1 VRRRL
6 AVIVALT
13 ACTAAP
19 DSRGPP
25 ALAQPESLYFHGQ
38 IDSARALWR
47 AELTRAGA
55 QHDSARVAQVLTW
68 LGLAA
73 WKQGDLAEA
82 RRIGEQAL
90 ALKLRRGFAADL
102 AKSYNALGLVAWHQ
116 ARLTDGDSL
125 FGHAI
130 VRAQATGD
138 TKALAAA
145 TANLGLIRVE
155 QGRFAAARDDLQ
167 VAGRLARDVGES
179 RLEGNALT
187 NLAMLDIRT
196 GDAAAAIPELEQA
209 RAAYRSVG
217 LTAQEQ
223 NALGQLGTAYDALG
237 EPRLALAA
245 LDSALA
251 QARAQGLRQEEASD
265 LEALARQYR
274 TAGDLHR
281 ALDFYAR
288 ARAID
293 ADQDLQTEF
302 GADLREEAEIYAVLG
317 DLDGSHR
324 HAAEALARHR
334 KLDAPLEVFAD
345 HLLLADLAT
354 RAHHDAAAD
363 AELGSARTLAARF
376 DIRTARVDVAL
387 AEARVAGARG
397 DPRRVLRV
405 LAVAAPDLSRGGY
418 DTEWE
423 AAALRSRAAA
433 QLGRLPDAVAAGRE
447 AVAAVEHIRGRFGSG
462 QLRTSFLA
470 DRAAAYADLVD
481 VLLRQGR
488 GAEAFEVSDAARGRA
503 LLEHLAVTGRA
514 TPLVDAA
521 VRPLQESEAL
531 RRQITALVSKID
543 EAERDIASGADPA
556 ESASVRMLYDEVA
569 RARTQYEAALVTAAE
584 HAGDVDPLLGGGV
597 VDATQLRASLRGDE
611 ALVEYLV
618 AADRVWSFVVT
629 RDTIAWFETAI
640 TRKNL
645 VSRVRLARDLV
656 GHPAGP
662 GATAPPVLGAL
673 FDVLVR
679 PAVQSGALHGVHR
692 LIVVPHDVL
701 TYLPFAALRD
711 EATGRFLVEDYAL
724 LLLPSAAVLPAV
736 RQRPSFAGW
745 SSSGSVFAPLPDDL
759 PATRGEA
766 TAVRAAFEQVA
777 ARLGRSATERRFRAA
792 LGAGGIVH
800 VASHGRL
807 DAANPLFSAITFAAR
822 SAAPDDDGRFEVHEL
837 LGLTVSSP
845 LVFLS
850 GCETGLGPAGSTSF
864 ARGED
869 YATLAQ
875 AFLFAGARNVVATL
889 WRVED
894 DGAGA
899 FAALF
904 YRYLGADDPVMSLAR
919 AQRALLSHSRYTAP
933 YYWAPYVVSGEG
945 RMLVLPQT
953 RRQVSV
959 R

>member
-6 AVIVALT
+6 AVVIGLI

-25 ALAQPESLYFHGQ
+25 ALAQTESLYFRGQ
-38 IDSARALWR
+38 IDSARTLWR
-47 AELTRAGA
+47 AELVRAGA
-55 QHDSARVAQVLTW
+55 HQDSTRVAQVLTW
-68 LGLAA
+68 LGLAS

-82 RRIGEQAL
+82 RRLGEQAL
-90 ALKLRRGFAADL
+90 ELKLRRGFAADL
-102 AKSYNALGLVAWHQ
+102 VKSYNALGLVAWHQ
-116 ARLTDGDSL
+116 ARLADGDSL
-125 FGHAI
+125 FAHAI
-130 VRAQATGD
+130 ARARAAGD
-138 TKALAAA
+138 TRSLAAA

-155 QGRFAAARDDLQ
+155 QGRFVAARDDLQ
-167 VAGRLARDVGES
+167 VAGRLARDVGEA

-209 RAAYRSVG
+209 RAAYRRIG
-217 LTAQEQ
+217 LAAQEQ

-237 EPRLALAA
+237 EPRLAIAA

-274 TAGDLHR
+274 QAGDLHR
-281 ALDFYAR
+281 ALDLYAQ
-288 ARAID
+288 AKAID
-293 ADQDLQTEF
+293 TELELETEL
-302 GADLREEAEIYAVLG
+302 GADLREEAEIYAALG
-317 DLDGSHR
+317 DLELSRR
-324 HAAEALARHR
+324 HAAEALVRHR
-334 KLDAPLEVFAD
+334 KIDAPLEIFAD
-345 HLLLADLAT
+345 RLYLADLAA
-354 RAHHDAAAD
+354 RAHRDVEAD
-363 AELGSARTLAARF
+363 AEIAAARALAVRANV
-376 DIRTARVDVAL
+376 RTVRVDVAM
-387 AEARVAGARG
+387 AEALIADGRG
-397 DPRRVLRV
+397 DARRVLRV
-405 LAVAAPDLSRGGY
+405 LAGAAPDLARGGY
-418 DTEWE
+418 DTEWQ

-433 QLGRLPDAVAAGRE
+433 RLGRLADAAAAGRE
-447 AVAAVEHIRGRFGSG
+447 AVAAVERIRGRFGSG

-470 DRAAAYADLVD
+470 DRASAYADLVD

-488 GAEAFEVSDAARGRA
+488 GAEAFEMSDAARGRA
-503 LLEHLAVTGRA
+503 LLDHLAGTGRA

-531 RRQITALVSKID
+531 RRQITGLVSTID

-556 ESASVRMLYDEVA
+556 ESASVRLLYDEVA
-569 RARTQYEAALVTAAE
+569 RARTKYEAVLVTAAE
-584 HAGDVDPLLGGGV
+584 HSSELDPLLRGGV
-597 VDATQLRASLRGDE
+597 VDEKQVRENLRRDE

-618 AADRVWSFVVT
+618 VSDRVWLFVVT
-629 RDTIAWFETAI
+629 RDAITWFETPI
-640 TRKNL
+640 TRENL

-656 GHPAGP
+656 GRPYGP
-662 GATAPPVLGAL
+662 GAPTPPVLGAL
-673 FDVLVR
+673 FDALVR
-679 PAVQSGALHGVHR
+679 PAIQSGALRGVHR

-711 EATGRFLVEDYAL
+711 EVTGRFLVEDYAL

-736 RQRPSFAGW
+736 RQRPGFAGW
-745 SSSGSVFAPLPDDL
+745 LSSGTAFAPLPDDL

-766 TAVRAAFEQVA
+766 TAVSGAFEQVA
-777 ARLGRSATERRFRAA
+777 VRLGRGATERRFRQA
-792 LGAGGIVH
+792 LGTGGIVH

-807 DAANPLFSAITFAAR
+807 NAANPMFSAITFASR

-850 GCETGLGPAGSTSF
+850 GCETGLGPVGSTSF

-894 DGAGA
+894 EGAGA
-899 FAALF
+899 FATLF
-904 YRYLGADDPVMSLAR
+904 YGYLGAEDPVMSLAR
-919 AQRALLSHSRYTAP
+919 AQRALLSQSRYTAP
-933 YYWAPYVVSGEG
+933 YYWAPYVVTGEG
-945 RMLVLPQT
+945 RMLAVPQS